1 MYSLQRTL
9 ALRYGLTMLVALVT
23 MALIVDFAV
32 EGAFPGPHDG
42 LLLRL
47 LAIAVTGAGLTGAGA
62 WWLTRASLEPVGEIA
77 AQARAIMP
85 SGRGA
90 RQITVHADVAELQ
103 DLLATL
109 NGLLERLDAAMQ
121 HQRRIISDVGHDLR
135 TPITAMRGEL
145 EIALRSGRS
154 PAEYEKLLT
163 SVLEEVDHLA
173 LMGDALI
180 ALARL
185 ESEGAGIERA
195 PADLAALVRERV
207 GRFTTTRAP
216 RAPSV
221 TPVAGA
227 EPVMASVDVRLVGLA
242 LDQLVENALRYTPP
256 GTAIRVGL
264 VPGPSAVGLVV
275 EDAGPGVPDE
285 QMAHLFEPF
294 FRPDP
299 ARPRGGA
306 GLGLTLVRSIAAAH
320 GGRATADRSPHGGL
334 RITLELP
341 LG

>member
-9 ALRYGLTMLVALVT
+9 ALRYGLTMLVALVM
-23 MALIVDFAV
+23 MALIVDFAA

-62 WWLTRASLEPVGEIA
+62 WWLTRASLEPVREIA

-85 SGRGA
+85 TGRGA

-109 NGLLERLDAAMQ
+109 NGLLARLDAALQ

-145 EIALRSGRS
+145 EVALRAGRS
-154 PAEYEKLLT
+154 PAEYEALLA

-180 ALARL
+180 TLARL
-185 ESEGAGIERA
+185 ESVGAEIERA
-195 PADLAALVRERV
+195 PVDLALLVRERV
-207 GRFTTTRAP
+207 RRFTTTHPPSAP
-216 RAPSV
+216 RVIPV
-221 TPVAGA
+221 TGT
-227 EPVMASVDVRLVGLA
+227 EPVLATVDARLVALA

-256 GTAIRVGL
+256 GTRIWVRL
-264 VPGPSAVGLVV
+264 VPEPERVGLVV
-275 EDAGPGVPDE
+275 EDAGSGVPE
-285 QMAHLFEPF
+285 GQMAQLFEPF

-306 GLGLTLVRSIAAAH
+306 GLGLTLVRTIAVAH
-320 GGRATADRSPHGGL
+320 GGRATADRSPEGGL
-334 RITLELP
+334 RVTLDLP